1 MLFYIDVIESV
12 QQPIISNI
20 LDVVIK
26 FCWTVTRQNFPTLLI
41 INVLLAAI
49 ATEMRRAHYVRY
61 VHFIV
66 SYFHFISRLY
76 VGVTFNCPHIAIKR
90 RCFCVNG
97 CD

>member
-49 ATEMRRAHYVRY
+49 A
-61 VHFIV
+61 
-66 SYFHFISRLY
+66 S
-76 VGVTFNCPHIAIKR
+76 
-90 RCFCVNG
+90 
-97 CD
+97 